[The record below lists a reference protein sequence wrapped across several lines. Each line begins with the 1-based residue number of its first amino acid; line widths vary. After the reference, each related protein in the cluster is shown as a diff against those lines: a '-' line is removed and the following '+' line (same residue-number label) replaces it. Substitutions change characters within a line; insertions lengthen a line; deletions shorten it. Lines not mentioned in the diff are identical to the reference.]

1 MGHKAQFLEAGDNVE
16 HGARGI
22 LRAVDDASVGFVLR

>member
-16 HGARGI
+16 HGASGVFG
-22 LRAVDDASVGFVLR
+22 AVDDASVGFVLR